1 MSGTSVTSGAVER
14 TTSVWRRARARKLP
28 PTEIRN
34 PEGSSN
40 PTRVGN
46 RVKDH
51 RRRASGRTSG
61 TWNERPLGPGRHQR
75 RLLIFTH
82 CLRAALRTSGRRS
95 AFAVVGA
102 AVRRSNR
109 TLPGLSPSHA
119 ARGAR
124 AKLKY
129 LPGSRRVALRHVSD
143 FATSRG
149 GLGRTS
155 SSSSSVSRAGNEWRR
170 ARERAVR
177 YPALN
182 WLLCLVNRN
191 S

>member
-34 PEGSSN
+34 PEGLSN

-51 RRRASGRTSG
+51 RRRASGRNVERASAWPWTPPTSL
-61 TWNERPLGPGRHQR
+61 TYFYSLFARRPSDLGPP
-75 RLLIFTH
+75 
-82 CLRAALRTSGRRS
+82 LRS
-95 AFAVVGA
+95 
-102 AVRRSNR
+102 VRRGRVPRCAGVIAHS
-109 TLPGLSPSHA
+109 PGYLLRMRPA
-119 ARGAR
+119 ELGR
-124 AKLKY
+124 AEISSRVA
-129 LPGSRRVALRHVSD
+129 SRRVALRHVSD